1 MRPEAARLEVVRS
14 VAAGQ
19 WRRSQW
25 QGKHE
30 KKEKEKKMD
39 EKETE
44 KDKTRKKTG
53 EESKEMVLVSNSEKL
68 SPSAATKPKTVLGY

>member
-1 MRPEAARLEVVRS
+1 
-14 VAAGQ
+14 
-19 WRRSQW
+19 
-25 QGKHE
+25 
-30 KKEKEKKMD
+30 MD